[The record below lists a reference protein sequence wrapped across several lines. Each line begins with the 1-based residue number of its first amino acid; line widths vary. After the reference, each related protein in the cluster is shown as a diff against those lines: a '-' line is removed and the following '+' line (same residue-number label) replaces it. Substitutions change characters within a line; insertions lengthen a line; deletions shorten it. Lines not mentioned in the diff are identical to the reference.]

1 MKIFNSLRDLPA
13 AKRHLTA
20 QGYKVEGIGLLNS
33 RKAFLVTAPPG
44 TKYDDRPFWRGE
56 SLMTDYQL
64 LEFASHN

>member
-13 AKRHLTA
+13 AKRHLVA
-20 QGYKVEGIGLLNS
+20 QGYEVKGAGLLNS
-33 RKAFLVTAPPG
+33 RNAFLVTTPAD
-44 TKYDDRPFWRGE
+44 TDYDDRPFWRDE

>member
-1 MKIFNSLRDLPA
+1 MKIFNSLRDIPA
-13 AKRHLTA
+13 AKRHLIA
-20 QGYKVEGIGLLNS
+20 QGYEVKGIGLLNS

-64 LEFASHN
+64 LDFASNN